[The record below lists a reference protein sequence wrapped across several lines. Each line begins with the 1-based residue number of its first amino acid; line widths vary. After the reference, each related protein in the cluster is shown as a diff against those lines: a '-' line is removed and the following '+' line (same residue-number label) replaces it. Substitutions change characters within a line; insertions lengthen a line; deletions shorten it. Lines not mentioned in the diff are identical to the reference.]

1 LLERLGTVERE
12 LVITGGV
19 AKNIGVV
26 TRLEKELGIK
36 RLPIGNID
44 PQIAGGLGAALFA
57 KAMAEKQK

>member
-1 LLERLGTVERE
+1 
-12 LVITGGV
+12 
-19 AKNIGVV
+19 VV

-36 RLPIGNID
+36 RLPIGKID